1 MKSACFL
8 VVFRKHETEIIE
20 ISSEMNLIYQAH
32 DQYQARFSY
41 STYRGDRAGDGEM
54 QLFIWKLLLVSSVFC
69 ISFVEAAEPLL
80 EIKTAQKTVF
90 GKKLAYDDKACWVIE
105 RNGGLEQIS
114 IASVTGFRL
123 TNQVFRP
130 YSAAELRTD
139 LRREFG
145 NDFEIKGTSRYL
157 VASAQGRAGQYLE
170 VFDSLYREFRQYF
183 SVRGIE
189 IDNPEFPMVAIV
201 FPEHQQFVKYA
212 AQDGLT
218 QTEGLTGYYDRRT
231 NRVALFDDGQV
242 VTKKLPVS
250 GVTDLIAAKAGEST
264 SLQNTMIHEATHQV
278 AYNVGLHSRTGQT
291 PKWIVE
297 GLATVFEHP
306 DMRGASQTSPAMRR
320 VNRERYLWFG
330 NYVKSRRE
338 PGSLVDLVANEGN
351 FSRNVLDAYSE
362 AWALTFFLME
372 TRGVQYTKY
381 LQKIAARDSLRR
393 YSALERINDFEAS
406 FDCDLEEMERDFLR
420 YFEKL

>member
-1 MKSACFL
+1 
-8 VVFRKHETEIIE
+8 
-20 ISSEMNLIYQAH
+20 
-32 DQYQARFSY
+32 
-41 STYRGDRAGDGEM
+41 M
-54 QLFIWKLLLVSSVFC
+54 QLFIWKLLLVSGVFC
-69 ISFVEAAEPLL
+69 IASVEAAEPLL
-80 EIKTAQKTVF
+80 EIATGQKTVF
-90 GKKLAYDDKACWVIE
+90 GKKLAHDDATCWVIE
-105 RNGGLEQIS
+105 KNGRLEQIS
-114 IASVTGFRL
+114 IAHVTRFQL

-157 VASAQGRAGQYLE
+157 VVASEGRAGQYLE
-170 VFDSLYREFRQYF
+170 VFDALYREFRQYF

-189 IDNPEFPMVAIV
+189 IDNPEFPMVAII

-218 QTEGLTGYYDRRT
+218 QTEGLSGYYERRT
-231 NRVALFDDGQV
+231 NRVALYDNGQA
-242 VTKKLPVS
+242 VTKNITGS
-250 GVTDLIAAKAGEST
+250 GVDDFIVAKAGEAT
-264 SLQNTMIHEATHQV
+264 SLQDTMIHEATHQV

-320 VNRERYLWFG
+320 VNRERYVWFG
-330 NYVKSRRE
+330 NYVKSRRKA
-338 PGSLVDLVANEGN
+338 GSLVDVIANEGN

-362 AWALTFFLME
+362 SWALTFFLME

-381 LQKIAARDSLRR
+381 LQKIADRDPMHR
-393 YSALERINDFEAS
+393 YSALERINDFKES
-406 FDCDLEEMERDFLR
+406 FDCELEEMERDFLR